1 MNNADLAVAVAVAHG
16 VSQKDAKTYV
26 DTIVQNISQALGRS
40 DEVNLA
46 GFGKF
51 KVKDQ
56 PARQGRNPAT
66 GETIQIAASKKASF
80 SPAKA
85 LKDSLNR

>member
-1 MNNADLAVAVAVAHG
+1 MNNADLAATIAAAHG
-16 VSQKDAKTYV
+16 MSQKDAKTFV
-26 DTIVQNISQALGRS
+26 DTVVQNISEALKRS

-51 KVKDQ
+51 KVKHL
-56 PARQGRNPAT
+56 PARQGRNPAS
-66 GETIQIAASKKASF
+66 GETIQIAASTKAVF

-85 LKDSLNR
+85 LRDSLNN